1 MNVFDRIEKAT
12 MKARASWESVTL
24 QLSDEEYAQWLDCN
38 PLVGNPMFRGGMAAK
53 QHRDSGSGP
62 LRVYLENGSNFFFV
76 SV

>member
-12 MKARASWESVTL
+12 VKARASWKSVTL
-24 QLSDEEYAQWLDCN
+24 QLSDEEYAQWLGCN
-38 PLVGNPMFRGGMAAK
+38 PLVGNPMFSGGMAAK

-62 LRVYLENGSNFFFV
+62 LRVYLENGSNFAFI